1 MSEGKETNFFDKLKK
16 DKKTRF
22 EFIMAIWSGII
33 GVALVIGLFFVGKTF
48 FFGKKVVDSGDLE
61 DKPAVVTEQ
70 AVVPERPRH
79 HMILRL
85 SVEMKKIFRM
95 TRKTRMMI

>member
-61 DKPAVVTEQ
+61 DKPAGGGEGGGGGCCDRAGCGCRRDPGT
-70 AVVPERPRH
+70 
-79 HMILRL
+79 I
-85 SVEMKKIFRM
+85 
-95 TRKTRMMI
+95 